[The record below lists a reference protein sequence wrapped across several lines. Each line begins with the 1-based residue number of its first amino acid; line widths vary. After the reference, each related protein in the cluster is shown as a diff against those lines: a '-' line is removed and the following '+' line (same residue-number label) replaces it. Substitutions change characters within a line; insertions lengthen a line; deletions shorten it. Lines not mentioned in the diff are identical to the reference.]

1 MNHVF
6 LMETMKIIAISLD
19 KPEWYINIFHSIYA
33 FFRYTNHKVLEK
45 RNKKKQGLKIEDFVD
60 TW

>member
-6 LMETMKIIAISLD
+6 LMETMKIIVISLD

-33 FFRYTNHKVLEK
+33 FFHYTNHKALEK
-45 RNKKKQGLKIEDFVD
+45 ITKEKQG
-60 TW
+60 

>member
-19 KPEWYINIFHSIYA
+19 KSEWYINIFHSICA
-33 FFRYTNHKVLEK
+33 FFHYTYHKVLEK
-45 RNKKKQGLKIEDFVD
+45 KTKEIEEKQG
-60 TW
+60 

>member
-6 LMETMKIIAISLD
+6 LMETMKIIGISLD

-33 FFRYTNHKVLEK
+33 FFRYINHKVLEK
-45 RNKKKQGLKIEDFVD
+45 RNKKKQG
-60 TW
+60 